1 VGIDMNTKKGVVA
14 GFSAIADC
22 KTIEEVRENIN
33 RIDQE
38 IVELITERSRY
49 VGQAAKFKK
58 TTQDVKAPS
67 RVEEVIYKVRTLAVE
82 NDIDPDIIER
92 IYRTMIACFIDYELK
107 VHKR

>member
-1 VGIDMNTKKGVVA
+1 MNM
-14 GFSAIADC
+14 ADC

-33 RIDQE
+33 RIDRE
-38 IVELITERSRY
+38 IVELISQRSSY

-58 TTQDVKAPS
+58 TTQDVKAPA
-67 RVEEVIYKVRTLAVE
+67 RVEEIILKVRGLAVE
-82 NDIDPDIIER
+82 NHLDPDIIEK